1 MIQQNCKRPRELP
14 IDKRINFIAKKIY
27 QTDQQFYKPI
37 EHYQI
42 YILSILLIMV
52 KKENRPVV
60 LDGNNIYL
68 LKHNFW

>member
-27 QTDQQFYKPI
+27 QTDQQFYQPI

-42 YILSILLIMV
+42 SRLSILLIMV
-52 KKENRPVV
+52 KKENRPAV